1 MKTANPKGISRFV
14 VREALKRDRMK
25 TENFFNKKN
34 IKGVSVLALILCLCA
49 GCGSSDSIET
59 TETEQDTFTVNES
72 GNQDTTIQIQD
83 ELQWSENISWD
94 YYPQEY
100 GENGDGEKA
109 VGYFMQNTDPNNAT
123 MRSEQDDVRVLVFR
137 QEFGEV
143 SLYEQIQEEEKQY
156 EGCLI
161 DIIGG
166 TELTLA
172 ARVEADAKF
181 QEETLGNCY
190 ELHLMQDEV
199 GYTFRA
205 MNLSKKEW
213 YDFLEKLLLTADLHW
228 GEKDAYVDTVF
239 PTLTFAKEHSGKD
252 CWWLQFDGVLLPMEW
267 EHLISCNLCDD
278 GLRICYIQYD
288 RQEEESVAGECL
300 LRHGEA
306 FPAFEEESELFDW
319 FQEKI
324 PAMQSYAAY
333 LTKAVF
339 ENADFDDENTV
350 VWESD
355 KTPYRE
361 IVTEDGQGLLYLTY
375 EDQYYEFR
383 CDTAWGDI
391 WRCPFKQ
398 YDTHGIL
405 GIDSWDAGLGFEVT
419 VSENGLV
426 NRYDKLRQKYYLQQE
441 IGEDIFSFNVER
453 VYLPGDTERE
463 PEDIGRQWEISVYRN
478 RESKPFQEVEVESSA
493 FYECPV
499 SFYDFNADGYEDLI
513 VYYYYGANGGSQS
526 RYLWSPSRE
535 NFVYF
540 PDLEYF
546 GSYYADPETRRLHIH
561 YHGSAISGSNEVYQ
575 WKNEMDCELLKDI
588 SWYPVSS
595 DSGEGM
601 EIKVSRYDGDRKEIL
616 SDYIYSEEEY
626 EARRGDIWGIYNED
640 FIWEQEVTVDGENYM
655 LRYAENRTEDVAI
668 DKAGSGGY
676 LGRLYVYREDTY
688 LVRVL
693 ESDIILPWSRME
705 WTEKNDEKYL
715 TIHYMDPMTGEESGS
730 WGIPVSAF
738 KEADWDPISP

>member
-1 MKTANPKGISRFV
+1 M
-14 VREALKRDRMK
+14 KRDYMK
-25 TENFFNKKN
+25 KDKYSTKKN

-49 GCGSSDSIET
+49 GCGSSDSLKS
-59 TETEQDTFTVNES
+59 TETEQDTFMETAF
-72 GNQDTTIQIQD
+72 GNQDTTIQIRD
-83 ELQWSENISWD
+83 ELQWSENFSWS
-94 YYPQEY
+94 YCPQEY
-100 GENGDGEKA
+100 GEPGDEEKA
-109 VGYFMQNTDPNNAT
+109 IGYFIQNVYPQNTT
-123 MRSEQDDVRVLVFR
+123 ILRERDDLRVLVFR
-137 QEFGEV
+137 QEFGER
-143 SLYEQIQEEEKQY
+143 SLYEQIQEEEDQY

-181 QEETLGNCY
+181 QEVYENCY
-190 ELHLMQDEV
+190 GLHLQQGEV
-199 GYTFRA
+199 GYTLRA
-205 MNLSKKEW
+205 MNLSKGEW
-213 YDFLEKLLLTADLHW
+213 YDFLEELLLTADLHW
-228 GEKDAYVDTVF
+228 GEQDAYVDTVF
-239 PTLTFAKEHSGKD
+239 PALTFAKEHSGKD
-252 CWWLQFDGVLLPMEW
+252 CWWLQFDGALLPMEW
-267 EHLISCNLCDD
+267 EHLISCNLCED
-278 GLRICYIQYD
+278 GLCICYIQYD

-306 FPAFEEESELFDW
+306 FPAYETESELFDW
-319 FQEKI
+319 FKEKVPTI
-324 PAMQSYAAY
+324 QSYAAY
-333 LTKAVF
+333 VKKEVF
-339 ENADFDDENTV
+339 ENADFDVENSA
-350 VWESD
+350 VWESE

-361 IVTEDGQGLLYLTY
+361 IMTEDGQGLLYLTY
-375 EDQYYEFR
+375 EDQYYEFLFDR
-383 CDTAWGDI
+383 AWGDI

-398 YDTHGIL
+398 YDMRGIL
-405 GIDSWDAGLGFEVT
+405 GIDSWDAGLGFVVT
-419 VSENGLV
+419 VSENGLI
-426 NRYDKLRQKYYLQQE
+426 NQSDKLRQKYYLQQE

-453 VYLPGDTERE
+453 VYLPGDAERE
-463 PEDIGRQWEISVYRN
+463 PEDIGRQWKISVYSN
-478 RESKPFQEVEVESSA
+478 GESGPFQEIEAESSA
-493 FYECPV
+493 FYNCPV

-535 NFVYF
+535 SFVYF

-546 GSYYADPETRRLHIH
+546 GSYYVDPDTRRLYIH

-575 WKNEMDCELLKDI
+575 WKNEMDCEFLKDI

-601 EIKVSRYDGDRKEIL
+601 EIKVSRYDGDKKEIL

-626 EARRGDIWGIYNED
+626 DARSSDIWGIYNED

-705 WTEKNDEKYL
+705 WTKKEDGEYL

-730 WGIPVSAF
+730 WGIPVNTF
-738 KEADWDPISP
+738 QEADWESVSP